1 MRPRSTA
8 SPHALGLLIV
18 RLVLCVI
25 VLLRIGSPVP
35 EYAAFGAVAQFDF
48 GPSDRPGDSE
58 EDASDE
64 SEQVLNGKV
73 RRPIQSDEVIASHLA
88 TQLPCL
94 TPVPSTSPSQPI
106 TCPSAPSRTPAIIP
120 LRI

>member
-8 SPHALGLLIV
+8 SPHALGLLMV

-48 GPSDRPGDSE
+48 GPSDRPGESE

-73 RRPIQSDEVIASHLA
+73 RRQIQSDDVIASKLA

-94 TPVPSTSPSQPI
+94 TPSPEAGPSRPTIGSF
-106 TCPSAPSRTPAIIP
+106 ARSRTPAIIP